1 MKCNKCGEESN
12 ALNWNK
18 EDQAKVGRWRM
29 WDYEKGK
36 PHEEICP
43 KAQEYSQSRQSRQNL
58 STLVFAKADMYEK
71 CDYCDGYFLK
81 SDGNDKHVEVFHKDK
96 IVHRG
101 THKVGP
107 VGSNWEEE
115 IWP

>member
-58 STLVFAKADMYEK
+58 STFLF
-71 CDYCDGYFLK
+71 FLK
-81 SDGNDKHVEVFHKDK
+81 CKPLYYPVPYS
-96 IVHRG
+96 IV
-101 THKVGP
+101 
-107 VGSNWEEE
+107 
-115 IWP
+115 